1 MRYIKLIYYYYLL
14 LYTLCKLVYWYD
26 IRFAV
31 NKGDRSIRCFNW
43 KTRFELVLQKT
54 VFSALAS
61 KLNTGLI
68 NKG

>member
-1 MRYIKLIYYYYLL
+1 MNVGLSFFLLSNTITPSRGEFYYCSCKIETKLTVIS
-14 LYTLCKLVYWYD
+14 TG
-26 IRFAV
+26 R
-31 NKGDRSIRCFNW
+31 
-43 KTRFELVLQKT
+43 LVLKKV